1 MTTYSYDHENRLISQ
16 NVDGNVTS
24 FAYDGFGRKRRESR
38 GVNPDVILNWDG
50 DQMIVESSD
59 LDPEAPSKAYY
70 VADGVI
76 YAENANLGSEKSRR
90 DYAVDYLGSVTGLT
104 AGSDASLS
112 SVRRWSAYGKLL
124 SGSSEPIGY
133 FWTGN
138 TGSRVYQSLGLNDN
152 RARHYGRNIKQWI
165 TRDPLWPSE
174 LPYTYVGGNPVTRID
189 PSGETYIPILWLPVF
204 CTPRFGTN
212 ICSMTPRGGCPNQTD
227 PNIGPIDINKFSDP
241 DKTGIQSCDPKNID
255 VNAINARIDYIE
267 RYLAELKSYGKVWP
281 ESSARTPGVIWAE
294 TRSCYTRGPNGVRMN
309 CAISCGSNLA
319 SLIKNDLY
327 KGKRDFAGI
336 GCIACCLMVHENV
349 HCTQAITGTY
359 NGEYTPDKEVAGYS
373 AELACLRRI
382 KEGKKCSQI

>member
-1 MTTYSYDHENRLISQ
+1 MTTYSYDLENRLISQ

-50 DQMIVESSD
+50 DQMIVEPSD

-76 YAENANLGSEKSRR
+76 YAENANLGSRKSRR

-104 AGSDASLS
+104 DIDSGIS

-174 LPYTYVGGNPVTRID
+174 LPYAYVGGNPVTSID
-189 PSGETYIPILWLPVF
+189 PSGYSKSSDFWACYNQYIKIM
-204 CTPRFGTN
+204 PRPKACRMCKSASGSNVRCDGDYFKEQPGDGPDCAKRYKGN
-212 ICSMTPRGGCPNQTD
+212 YKIVYQGC
-227 PNIGPIDINKFSDP
+227 
-241 DKTGIQSCDPKNID
+241 
-255 VNAINARIDYIE
+255 
-267 RYLAELKSYGKVWP
+267 YLACKMYTCAGLPKGLAQACDAMCKSNCKDATGGGRWPPYSICAGTGNTSDCQDCCQKVCGDTWLCLQQCD
-281 ESSARTPGVIWAE
+281 
-294 TRSCYTRGPNGVRMN
+294 SC
-309 CAISCGSNLA
+309 CGDKSTA
-319 SLIKNDLY
+319 QV
-327 KGKRDFAGI
+327 
-336 GCIACCLMVHENV
+336 AC
-349 HCTQAITGTY
+349 
-359 NGEYTPDKEVAGYS
+359 
-373 AELACLRRI
+373 R
-382 KEGKKCSQI
+382 

>member
-1 MTTYSYDHENRLISQ
+1 MTTYSYDRENRLISQ

-138 TGSRVYQSLGLNDN
+138 TGSRVHQSLGLNDN

-174 LPYTYVGGNPVTRID
+174 LPYAYVGGNPVTWID
-189 PSGETYIPILWLPVF
+189 PSGK
-204 CTPRFGTN
+204 FGL
-212 ICSMTPRGGCPNQTD
+212 SFG
-227 PNIGPIDINKFSDP
+227 SDCGQ
-241 DKTGIQSCDPKNID
+241 DRRD
-255 VNAINARIDYIE
+255 AINMAMNHI
-267 RYLAELKSYGKVWP
+267 
-281 ESSARTPGVIWAE
+281 
-294 TRSCYTRGPNGVRMN
+294 CVRF
-309 CAISCGSNLA
+309 
-319 SLIKNDLY
+319 
-327 KGKRDFAGI
+327 R
-336 GCIACCLMVHENV
+336 
-349 HCTQAITGTY
+349 QAITDCLTEESCTNDLSKFDALCNSTVDINQTEKVRIGC
-359 NGEYTPDKEVAGYS
+359 PDGRHRACWRWFRNRKVCGAVEGYS
-373 AELACLRRI
+373 IILCPAAFEDPSCSPLWCSLLHELIHTWGNLGHTGRVWKCI
-382 KEGKKCSQI
+382 KSIPSCKNSNIE

>member
-1 MTTYSYDHENRLISQ
+1 MTTYSYDRENRLISQ

-104 AGSDASLS
+104 ETDGSLS

-124 SGSSEPIGY
+124 SGSAEPIGY

-174 LPYTYVGGNPVTRID
+174 LPYAYVSGNPVTRID
-189 PSGETYIPILWLPVF
+189 PSGLLESCYKCPGCNPPRKCIFNGPTGSESDPAFWHCVGVGNKPIRRKGKESALSLGCYDDMLSCIDRSAAFGESHTSDKTNALGHCMTACCVKRERPGCMWYWNGRESKWIFGDLGSCMDIANNEVGYGCAGGAKSCYVCCLANISKLSWDKPKPQNWPPKCGPSHTGGSNAPPTFKPKPGEQAPPGSNVGTPTNPVF
-204 CTPRFGTN
+204 
-212 ICSMTPRGGCPNQTD
+212 
-227 PNIGPIDINKFSDP
+227 
-241 DKTGIQSCDPKNID
+241 
-255 VNAINARIDYIE
+255 V
-267 RYLAELKSYGKVWP
+267 
-281 ESSARTPGVIWAE
+281 
-294 TRSCYTRGPNGVRMN
+294 
-309 CAISCGSNLA
+309 
-319 SLIKNDLY
+319 
-327 KGKRDFAGI
+327 
-336 GCIACCLMVHENV
+336 
-349 HCTQAITGTY
+349 
-359 NGEYTPDKEVAGYS
+359 
-373 AELACLRRI
+373 
-382 KEGKKCSQI
+382 